1 MSVGDA
7 RVYTCKRVLYTIT
20 MVYTFTKL
28 YYRRIP
34 NFGVGVRVGPMEF
47 QLYHTTTDPNL
58 IHTARHDA
66 SRRSSCVGVG
76 GVNGK
81 ILLNVFI
88 SLSQTAADSWHTVR
102 RRPVVS
108 CRVGRCELAII
119 CNLSL
124 FLHRNYAVRNHK

>member
-1 MSVGDA
+1 MDTDTDTDILADFRARIVARMSVGDA

-58 IHTARHDA
+58 IHTARHDTT
-66 SRRSSCVGVG
+66 RLDG
-76 GVNGK
+76 
-81 ILLNVFI
+81 
-88 SLSQTAADSWHTVR
+88 
-102 RRPVVS
+102 
-108 CRVGRCELAII
+108 VGRCAT
-119 CNLSL
+119 NRRQSA
-124 FLHRNYAVRNHK
+124 RD